1 MEAIVLVVRRWWR
14 RLAVIVN
21 GSRGLGGWARPFLA
35 LPVSWTS
42 WSWEDG
48 RRRGG
53 EAAAWPEGDPSC
65 KLLSAKKNFAFL
77 MVYWN
82 GQFSYCVFK
91 AIVAWHITIDQNDLI
106 PVCMLY
112 LQNSRSIPKVCNSF
126 LGILAAAE
134 CIGLAT
140 LLLYVL
146 NSSILS
152 VLLERRIL
160 ESGVLSVCELHVCP
174 HMLLY
179 MHTCQCVRQSV
190 RVWTEG
196 VSRGRVFCARIS
208 RCPKWMQMSLAGC
221 PPVPCALTACHL
233 SLSQGERATLSS
245 G

>member
-1 MEAIVLVVRRWWR
+1 MTYNYRSEWL
-14 RLAVIVN
+14 
-21 GSRGLGGWARPFLA
+21 
-35 LPVSWTS
+35 
-42 WSWEDG
+42 
-48 RRRGG
+48 
-53 EAAAWPEGDPSC
+53 DPSMWC
-65 KLLSAKKNFAFL
+65 VISAKQQKHPKS
-77 MVYWN
+77 MQ
-82 GQFSYCVFK
+82 QF
-91 AIVAWHITIDQNDLI
+91 
-106 PVCMLY
+106 
-112 LQNSRSIPKVCNSF
+112 F
-126 LGILAAAE
+126 LGILAAVE